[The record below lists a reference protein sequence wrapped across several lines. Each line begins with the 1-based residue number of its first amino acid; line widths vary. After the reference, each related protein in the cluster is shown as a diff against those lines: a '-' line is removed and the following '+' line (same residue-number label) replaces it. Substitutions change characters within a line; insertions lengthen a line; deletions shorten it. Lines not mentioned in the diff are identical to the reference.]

1 MHSAQARSMIERRAT
16 PRHTVSRAG
25 TIKFGGGAID
35 CTIRNI
41 SPIGAALDVPNTSA
55 IPHEITLLMVDGHLT
70 QHCYVVWRNPSR
82 VGVTFVRLN
91 EPIIDP
97 APSGI
102 RKPSLR

>member
-1 MHSAQARSMIERRAT
+1 MAQRWRALRFSRDGRDVGGAR
-16 PRHTVSRAG
+16 G
-25 TIKFGGGAID
+25 LAID

-41 SPIGAALDVPNTSA
+41 SPIGAALDVPDTSA